1 MWLKVVTTKD
11 FVLSK
16 KNENLIKN
24 LSLKI
29 CGELL
34 VFLEM
39 FEWIGF
45 NGVGLWSLDL
55 KYKIYWILS
64 KLCLSLEIQ

>member
-1 MWLKVVTTKD
+1 VTTKD

-39 FEWIGF
+39 FE
-45 NGVGLWSLDL
+45 
-55 KYKIYWILS
+55 
-64 KLCLSLEIQ
+64 